1 MKFSELNVIFMNYDT
16 ARWSPTRSSIR
27 FGCDC
32 GCGGDRYTKESWDE
46 EEAIAAH
53 SIATMKEWC
62 IHNNIEWDG
71 VE

>member
-32 GCGGDRYTKESWDE
+32 GCGGDQYTKESWDE
-46 EEAIAAH
+46 EELQAQK
-53 SIATMKEWC
+53 SIDTMTEWC
-62 IHNNIEWDG
+62 YNNNIEWDG